1 MNMKTCLAAVVA
13 VAVLPTFAGAQ
24 DAPDQDL
31 TFTYGIGVV
40 GLSGVYGGQDGELL
54 PFPVLGVSYGQWSLS
69 IAKGIQFQAIATPT
83 TRLSFALVYDLAA
96 DMPDTQ
102 LFADLDRE
110 DGAAFEIEGSHDFG
124 IFDIAAVVRRD
135 VSQRHDGVSGDLSIG
150 RSTVIGQTL
159 FEARAGASYLNQN
172 YGNAFYGVAASEAN
186 ALRASYDLGE
196 SWSPFVEFSAIVPIN
211 DTASFV
217 AGFRHE
223 HLSKD
228 ITNSPLVDA
237 DERTT
242 LGLSIIRT
250 F

>member
-1 MNMKTCLAAVVA
+1 MKTCLAAMLA
-13 VAVLPTFAGAQ
+13 AAILPTIAGAQ
-24 DAPDQDL
+24 DATGQDL

-40 GLSGVYGGQDGELL
+40 GLSGVYIGQDDELL
-54 PFPVLGVSYGQWSLS
+54 PFPMLGVSYGQWSLS
-69 IAKGIQFQAIATPT
+69 FAKGIEFQTIATPT
-83 TRLSFALVYDLAA
+83 TRLSFALLYDPNA

-110 DGAAFEIEGSHDFG
+110 DGAAFEIERSHDFG
-124 IFDIAAVVRRD
+124 IFDIAATVRRD
-135 VSQRHDGVSGDLSIG
+135 VSQRHDGVSGDISLG

-159 FEARAGASYLNQN
+159 FEVRAGASYLDQN
-172 YGNAFYGVAASEAN
+172 YGNAFYGVGASEAN
-186 ALRASYDLGE
+186 ALRASYDLDA

-223 HLSKD
+223 QLSKD
-228 ITNSPLVDA
+228 ISNSPLVDA

-242 LGLSIIRT
+242 LGLTVIRT

>member
-1 MNMKTCLAAVVA
+1 MKMKTSMAAIMA
-13 VAVLPTFAGAQ
+13 ASILPSFATAQ

-31 TFTYGIGVV
+31 AFTYGIGVV
-40 GLSGVYGGQDGELL
+40 GLSGVYVGQDDELL

-69 IAKGIQFQAIATPT
+69 IAKGIEFQAIATPT
-83 TRLSFALVYDLAA
+83 TRLSFALVYDPAA

-110 DGAAFEIEGSHDFG
+110 DGAALEIEGSHDFG

-135 VSQRHDGVSGDLSIG
+135 VSQRHDGVGGDFSLG
-150 RSTVIGQTL
+150 RSTLIGQTL
-159 FEARAGASYLNQN
+159 IEGRVGASYLDQY
-172 YGNAFYGVAASEAN
+172 YGNALYGVGANEAN
-186 ALRASYDLGE
+186 ALRASYDLDE
-196 SWSPFVEFSAIVPIN
+196 SWSPFVELSAIVPIN
-211 DTASFV
+211 DTTSFV

-223 HLSKD
+223 QLSD
-228 ITNSPLVDA
+228 EISSSPLVDA

-242 LGLSIIRT
+242 LGLSLIRT